1 VGPDRLEGGLGQD
14 VWAVVEGGETGVV
27 LVEGE
32 GGVGGFEDADGG
44 GGHLR
49 ADAVAGDQDRGV
61 WGCRH
66 GRSIEAACAAVSYR
80 SVR

>member
-1 VGPDRLEGGLGQD
+1 
-14 VWAVVEGGETGVV
+14 VVEGGETGVV

-32 GGVGGFEDADGG
+32 GGVRGFEDADGG
-44 GGHLR
+44 AGHLR

-66 GRSIEAACAAVSYR
+66 GRSIEAA
-80 SVR
+80 